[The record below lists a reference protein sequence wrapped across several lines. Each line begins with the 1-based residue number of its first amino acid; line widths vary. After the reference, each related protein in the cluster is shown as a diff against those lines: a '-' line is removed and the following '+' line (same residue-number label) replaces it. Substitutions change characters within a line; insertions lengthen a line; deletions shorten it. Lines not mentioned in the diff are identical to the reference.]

1 MDIEKVKNQFDVI
14 AKQYDSHRRCFI
26 PCYDDYYVRS
36 ISLLKEYKDKA
47 KNIAD
52 LGAGTGLLTKEM
64 FLLYPEARFTL
75 IDLSADMLEIAKTRF
90 AGLDNFEYL
99 EDDYISHL
107 PNDYDIICSAL
118 SIHHLENDDKP
129 NVYANICKSLSD
141 GGIFV
146 TLDQFCASS
155 PIIND
160 MYNTWWMNYID
171 KSGITSEQKAAW
183 LERKK
188 IDKEVSIEAT
198 VSMLREAG
206 FISVEC
212 VYQFMKFAT
221 IIAIK

>member
-1 MDIEKVKNQFDVI
+1 MDIEKVKNQFDII
-14 AKQYDSHRRCFI
+14 AKHYDSHRRCFI

-36 ISLLKEYKDKA
+36 VSLLKEYKDKA

-107 PNDYDIICSAL
+107 PSNYDIICSAL
-118 SIHHLENDDKP
+118 SIHHLDNDDKP

-141 GGIFV
+141 
-146 TLDQFCASS
+146 
-155 PIIND
+155 
-160 MYNTWWMNYID
+160 
-171 KSGITSEQKAAW
+171 
-183 LERKK
+183 
-188 IDKEVSIEAT
+188 
-198 VSMLREAG
+198 
-206 FISVEC
+206 
-212 VYQFMKFAT
+212 
-221 IIAIK
+221 

>member
-1 MDIEKVKNQFDVI
+1 MCSSDLFPSHDNTLTNKHTNKHTNTHTN
-14 AKQYDSHRRCFI
+14 KQTHKQTHSFPVTI
-26 PCYDDYYVRS
+26 
-36 ISLLKEYKDKA
+36 
-47 KNIAD
+47 
-52 LGAGTGLLTKEM
+52 GAGTGLLTKEM

-198 VSMLREAG
+198 VCLLREAG
-206 FISVEC
+206 FRSVEC
-212 VYQFMKFAT
+212 V
-221 IIAIK
+221 IS